1 MYVYKSHHTNVY
13 GIPPR
18 KVKFC
23 HEIWLGC
30 CDPSAA
36 AVTSDHHK
44 TLWMDHCQ
52 ESNFKLLS
60 KHLNYQ
66 PYKKWT
72 HEWTFALKRRVRFLM
87 KQKEHYHGNHSNRA
101 MGFLSDDVRL
111 FPSTYSSK
119 NIINVIFYG
128 VYGYFSR
135 GLVFSEQ
142 AKENAVYAQKQ

>member
-1 MYVYKSHHTNVY
+1 MFTFFLKKMYVYKSHHTNVY

-36 AVTSDHHK
+36 KVTSDHHK
-44 TLWMDHCQ
+44 ILWMDHCQ

-66 PYKKWT
+66 PYKKWMN
-72 HEWTFALKRRVRFLM
+72 FRVHLS
-87 KQKEHYHGNHSNRA
+87 SN
-101 MGFLSDDVRL
+101 
-111 FPSTYSSK
+111 
-119 NIINVIFYG
+119 
-128 VYGYFSR
+128 
-135 GLVFSEQ
+135 
-142 AKENAVYAQKQ
+142 